1 MFKAPFSFDGRIR
14 RIEYFLSGIVGGI
27 VFSIAWAL
35 GIGTFILGAGMGSAG
50 GSVFGL
56 LIGLAALVASMWFS
70 LAQGVKRLHDL
81 DKSGWLILL
90 MFVPI
95 VNALFGL
102 YMLFA
107 DGTVGPNPYG
117 ADPKNRM
124 PYQAQ
129 PASVNVTV
137 NVSREDV
144 KVDKPVEAAP
154 APAEAPVEEDKEK
167 AE

>member
-107 DGTVGPNPYG
+107 DGTVGSNQYG
-117 ADPKNRM
+117 EDPKNRM

-129 PASVNVTV
+129 PSSVNVTV
-137 NVSREDV
+137 NVAREEV
-144 KVDKPVEAAP
+144 KVEKPVEAAP
-154 APAEAPVEEDKEK
+154 AVEEEK